1 MPSYKQSEP
10 KSGAFFV
17 EPGTY
22 GIEIIKAVE
31 KTSQNGNP
39 MIALTCE
46 IKLAGGAVG
55 PTVWD
60 NLVFTPKAAW
70 KIDQVLASIGR
81 AIVPG
86 EDCNVEADDLVGMEG
101 VAIIGEEP
109 GAQNPSQ
116 KFNCIER
123 WIYGEEKSEF
133 QRTQRANAA
142 HQRATNPA
150 PKAPAKQEDD
160 DIPF

>member
-17 EPGTY
+17 PPGTY
-22 GIEIIKAVE
+22 ELEITKAVE

-39 MIALTCE
+39 MISLTCE
-46 IKLAGGAVG
+46 IQLGNGKIG

-70 KIDQVLASIGR
+70 KIDQVIASIGR

-86 EDCNVEADDLVGMEG
+86 ENVEVDADDLVGMAG
-101 VAIIGEEP
+101 VAVIGEEP
-109 GAQNPSQ
+109 GAKNPSD

-123 WIYGEEKSEF
+123 WIFGDEKTEW
-133 QRTQRANAA
+133 QRTNRAKDF
-142 HQRATNPA
+142 QSKPVPKPA
-150 PKAPAKQEDD
+150 PATTEED

>member
-17 EPGTY
+17 PPGTY
-22 GIEIIKAVE
+22 AVEIVKAIE

-39 MIALTCE
+39 MISLTCE
-46 IKLAGGAVG
+46 IQLGNGKIG

-81 AIVPG
+81 AVVPG
-86 EDCNVEADDLVGMEG
+86 EETNVEADQLVGAEG

-109 GAQNPSQ
+109 GAKNPSD

-123 WIYGEEKSEF
+123 WIFGDERNEWL
-133 QRTQRANAA
+133 RTNRA
-142 HQRATNPA
+142 
-150 PKAPAKQEDD
+150 KAMQAKVASPVKVDKEDQ

>member
-1 MPSYKQSEP
+1 MPAYTQNEP

-17 EPGTY
+17 PPGIY
-22 GIEIIKAVE
+22 AVEIVKAIE

-39 MIALTCE
+39 MISLTCE
-46 IKLAGGAVG
+46 IMLGNGKVG

-60 NLVFTPKAAW
+60 NLVFTSKAAW
-70 KIDQVLASIGR
+70 KIDQVLSSIGR
-81 AIVPG
+81 AVVPG
-86 EDCNVEADDLVGMEG
+86 DEANIEADQLVGSEG

-109 GAQNPSQ
+109 GAKNPSD

-123 WIYGEEKSEF
+123 WIFGDERNEWL
-133 QRTQRANAA
+133 RTNRAKAMQNP
-142 HQRATNPA
+142 QKPA
-150 PKAPAKQEDD
+150 PSIKEED

>member
-22 GIEIIKAVE
+22 GVEIVKAVE
-31 KTSQNGNP
+31 KVSQNGNP

-46 IKLAGGAVG
+46 IKLPDGGSG

-60 NLVFTPKAAW
+60 NLVFTPKASW

-81 AIVPG
+81 AVVPG
-86 EDCNVEADDLVGMEG
+86 EDCTVEADDLVGAEG

-109 GAQNPSQ
+109 GAKNPSD

-123 WIYGEEKSEF
+123 WIYGEEKSEW
-133 QRTQRANAA
+133 QRKQARPTSTRPQASGPAQAA
-142 HQRATNPA
+142 ADP
-150 PKAPAKQEDD
+150 DD

>member
-1 MPSYKQSEP
+1 MPSYKQNEP
-10 KSGAFFV
+10 KAGAFFV
-17 EPGTY
+17 PPGTY
-22 GIEIIKAVE
+22 GVEIVKAVE

-39 MIALTCE
+39 MISLTCE
-46 IKLAGGAVG
+46 ISLGNGKVG

-60 NLVFTPKAAW
+60 NLVFTSKAAW

-86 EDCNVEADDLVGMEG
+86 EDVNVEADDLIGMEG
-101 VAIIGEEP
+101 VAVIGEEP
-109 GAQNPSQ
+109 GAKNPSD

-123 WIYGEEKSEF
+123 WVFGDEKAEWI
-133 QRTQRANAA
+133 RAN
-142 HQRATNPA
+142 RAKALQDKQAA
-150 PKAPAKQEDD
+150 PKAQPAKEDD